1 MVKNMPVNAGATED
15 KGWIPEL
22 GRSPGK
28 TNGNP
33 LHYSCRDDPMD
44 IGYSP
49 WCHKESDMIQHA
61 EASIPVCC
69 RSSYYFQCYT
79 EIFKYDVVPFVY
91 FCLLPILLMS
101 YPRKNC
107 LFQCC
112 KAFHQFFLLAV

>member
-61 EASIPVCC
+61 EASKH
-69 RSSYYFQCYT
+69 SSML
-79 EIFKYDVVPFVY
+79 PF
-91 FCLLPILLMS
+91 ILLFPML
-101 YPRKNC
+101 YRNI
-107 LFQCC
+107 
-112 KAFHQFFLLAV
+112 